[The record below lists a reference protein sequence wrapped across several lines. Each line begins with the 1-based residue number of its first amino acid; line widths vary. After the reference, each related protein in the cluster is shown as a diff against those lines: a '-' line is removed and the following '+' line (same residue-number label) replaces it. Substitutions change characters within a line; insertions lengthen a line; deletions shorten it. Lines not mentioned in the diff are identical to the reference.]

1 MASLDEP
8 RQMVVTRRWSLRATL
23 VVVSGLLVAGCG
35 GTVESDIAAQARQGD
50 DKGYIAGDGTV
61 QQIAAPDRKTL
72 IEVTGT
78 TLEGQDWSSKE
89 ALGKVLVIN
98 VWGSWCGP
106 CIAELPD
113 LEESYE
119 ATVEQ
124 GEPVVFMGVNRRD
137 GVATALAFQEN
148 RNVPYPSLVDDGG
161 QTQLDLQGLA
171 NATPTTLV
179 LDQQGLVAGRV
190 SGQIE
195 ASVLT
200 AMVMDVAA
208 ES

>member
-1 MASLDEP
+1 MASLDKP
-8 RQMVVTRRWSLRATL
+8 RQVLMTRRWALRASL
-23 VVVSGLLVAGCG
+23 VGVSSLLVAGCG

-61 QQIAAPDRKTL
+61 QQIAGPDRKTL
-72 IEVTGT
+72 IEVSGT
-78 TLEGQDWSSKE
+78 TLEGQEWSSKE

-113 LEESYE
+113 LEEAWG
-119 ATVEQ
+119 ATVGQ
-124 GEPVVFMGVNRRD
+124 GEPVAFMGVNRRD
-137 GVATALAFQEN
+137 GDATALAFQEN
-148 RNVPYPSLVDDGG
+148 RDVPYPSLVDNGG

-200 AMVMDVAA
+200 AMVMDVVD